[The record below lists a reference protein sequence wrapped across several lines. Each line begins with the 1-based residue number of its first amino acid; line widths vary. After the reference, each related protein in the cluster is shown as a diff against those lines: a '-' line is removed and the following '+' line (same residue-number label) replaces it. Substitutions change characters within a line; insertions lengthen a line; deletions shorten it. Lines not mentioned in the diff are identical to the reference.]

1 MTTPQ
6 PLKARRA
13 NDGRPPGT
21 LQADAIAPST
31 LYGCIS
37 PRTRTMRASCLVMNT
52 ASELG
57 QSEPEIAQDVAESI
71 GVSRKVLQAAVER
84 AQREGDIAPER
95 DARILASYLV
105 SGMGGMKTLAKAGA
119 DAKTLKD
126 VITVVLSALA

>member
-1 MTTPQ
+1 
-6 PLKARRA
+6 
-13 NDGRPPGT
+13 
-21 LQADAIAPST
+21 
-31 LYGCIS
+31 
-37 PRTRTMRASCLVMNT
+37 MNT

-105 SGMGGMKTLAKAGA
+105 SGMGGMKTLTKAGA